1 MNIGEASE
9 ATGISVKMLRYYEE
23 IGLVR
28 PALRAY
34 SGYRVYSDKNIAT
47 LRFVR
52 RARDLGFQVKQIAAL
67 LDLWQNGNRSSANVK
82 SLATA
87 HVRELEERRRQLDE
101 MIATLEHLAHHCHG
115 DDRPNCAI
123 LQELGAQDPTPVVAA
138 PRKASRQSFTATGSR
153 QASRAPMTAPGT
165 VRGIGLRA

>member
-1 MNIGEASE
+1 MNIGEASK

-28 PALRAY
+28 PALRAH
-34 SGYRVYSDKNIAT
+34 SGYRVYSDKNIAM

-67 LDLWQNGNRSSANVK
+67 LDLWLDGSRASADVK
-82 SLATA
+82 SLALD
-87 HVRELEERRRQLDE
+87 HVRELEKRRRELDE

-115 DDRPNCAI
+115 DERPDCPI
-123 LQELGAQDPTPVVAA
+123 LTSLGAEEGTPPNAARKKPSRRSFAVA
-138 PRKASRQSFTATGSR
+138 G
-153 QASRAPMTAPGT
+153 
-165 VRGIGLRA
+165 

>member
-1 MNIGEASE
+1 MNIGEASK

-34 SGYRVYSDKNIAT
+34 SGYRVYSDRDISM

-67 LDLWQNGNRSSANVK
+67 LDLWQDGSRASADVK
-82 SLATA
+82 SLAMD
-87 HVRELEERRRQLDE
+87 HVRELERRRRELDE
-101 MIATLEHLAHHCHG
+101 MIGTLEHLAHNCHG
-115 DDRPNCAI
+115 DGRPDCPI
-123 LQELGAQDPTPVVAA
+123 LSGLGAGNEAPAKVEHKKTTRRSLAVA
-138 PRKASRQSFTATGSR
+138 G
-153 QASRAPMTAPGT
+153 
-165 VRGIGLRA
+165 

>member
-1 MNIGEASE
+1 MNIGEASK

-34 SGYRVYSDKNIAT
+34 SGYRVYSDKNVET

-67 LDLWQNGNRSSANVK
+67 LDLWQDGSRASGDVK
-82 SLATA
+82 ALAMA
-87 HVRELEERRRQLDE
+87 HVQELEQRRRELDE
-101 MIATLEHLAHHCHG
+101 MIGTLEHLAHHCQG
-115 DDRPNCAI
+115 DTRPDCPI
-123 LQELGAQDPTPVVAA
+123 LQGLSAEDVAPA
-138 PRKASRQSFTATGSR
+138 RSSRKKKAARPSFAT
-153 QASRAPMTAPGT
+153 
-165 VRGIGLRA
+165 V

>member
-1 MNIGEASE
+1 MNIGEASK

-34 SGYRVYSDKNIAT
+34 SGYRVYSDKNISM

-67 LDLWQNGNRSSANVK
+67 LDLWLDGSRASADVK
-82 SLATA
+82 SLAMD
-87 HVRELEERRRQLDE
+87 HVRELERRRRELDE
-101 MIATLEHLAHHCHG
+101 MIGTLEHLAHHCHG
-115 DDRPNCAI
+115 DSRPDCPI
-123 LQELGAQDPTPVVAA
+123 LSGLGAGNEMPAKPEHKKSPRRSFAVA
-138 PRKASRQSFTATGSR
+138 G
-153 QASRAPMTAPGT
+153 
-165 VRGIGLRA
+165 

>member
-1 MNIGEASE
+1 MNIGETSK

-34 SGYRVYSDKNIAT
+34 SGYRVYSDKSIAT

-67 LDLWQNGNRSSANVK
+67 LDLWQNGSRASADVK

-87 HVRELEERRRQLDE
+87 HVQELEQRRRELDE

-115 DDRPNCAI
+115 DHRPDCPI
-123 LQELGAQDPTPVVAA
+123 LQGLGAEDGVPERMT
-138 PRKASRQSFTATGSR
+138 RKKSLR
-153 QASRAPMTAPGT
+153 QAFAPT
-165 VRGIGLRA
+165 

>member
-1 MNIGEASE
+1 MNIGEASK

-28 PALRAY
+28 AALRSH
-34 SGYRVYSDKNIAT
+34 SGYRVYSEKNIAM

-67 LDLWQNGNRSSANVK
+67 LDLWQDASRASADVK
-82 SLATA
+82 SLAMD
-87 HVRELEERRRQLDE
+87 HVRELEQRRRELDE

-115 DDRPNCAI
+115 DERPDCPI
-123 LQELGAQDPTPVVAA
+123 LTDLGAEDEATRKA
-138 PRKASRQSFTATGSR
+138 PRKKTSRRSFAVAG
-153 QASRAPMTAPGT
+153 
-165 VRGIGLRA
+165 

>member
-1 MNIGEASE
+1 MNIGDASK

-34 SGYRVYSDKNIAT
+34 SGYRVYSEQNIAT

-52 RARDLGFQVKQIAAL
+52 RARELGFQVKQIASL
-67 LDLWQNGNRSSANVK
+67 LDLWQNGSRASADVK
-82 SLATA
+82 SLALA

-115 DDRPNCAI
+115 DDRPDCPI
-123 LQELGAQDPTPVVAA
+123 LQGLSADDPHPSRAARRKAPRPTFAA
-138 PRKASRQSFTATGSR
+138 P
-153 QASRAPMTAPGT
+153 
-165 VRGIGLRA
+165 

>member
-1 MNIGEASE
+1 MQKGVEPGRSGSKWKQIMNIGEASK

-23 IGLVR
+23 IGLLR
-28 PALRAY
+28 PTLRAY

-67 LDLWQNGNRSSANVK
+67 LETWQNGSRASADVK
-82 SLATA
+82 SLAMA
-87 HVRELEERRRQLDE
+87 HVRELKQRRHELDE

-115 DDRPNCAI
+115 DDRPDCPI
-123 LQELGAQDPTPVVAA
+123 LQGLGAED
-138 PRKASRQSFTATGSR
+138 ATGPRSAR
-153 QASRAPMTAPGT
+153 TKAARPTFAA
-165 VRGIGLRA
+165 A

>member
-1 MNIGEASE
+1 MNIGEASK

-52 RARDLGFQVKQIAAL
+52 RARDLGFQVKQIASL
-67 LDLWQNGNRSSANVK
+67 LDLWQNGSRASADVK

-87 HVRELEERRRQLDE
+87 HVHELEQRRRELDE

-115 DDRPNCAI
+115 DDRPDCPI
-123 LQELGAQDPTPVVAA
+123 LQSLGSEEAA
-138 PRKASRQSFTATGSR
+138 PQKPARKKAARPTFAV
-153 QASRAPMTAPGT
+153 A
-165 VRGIGLRA
+165 